1 MEQIGIVC
9 ASDLELAPFLK
20 NMEITRNWKK
30 AMLTFYEG
38 RLEGTSVVAVSSGVC
53 KVNAAIAAQI
63 LIDEQHVYGIISAG
77 TAGGMSSQVRLFDT
91 VVGEYTAYHD
101 VDSDILTKDHPH
113 LPSLYF
119 SADDWFLRIMKVLSQ
134 TLSFPILFG
143 RIVTGEQFITY
154 DRREEIYNRFSPLAE
169 DMESAGIAHVC
180 YVNQISF
187 ISVKTIT
194 DSFEHRGLDAFD
206 QNCEQASVICAG
218 IVSQLVA
225 RLG

>member
-113 LPSLYF
+113 
-119 SADDWFLRIMKVLSQ
+119 WFLRIMKVLSQ